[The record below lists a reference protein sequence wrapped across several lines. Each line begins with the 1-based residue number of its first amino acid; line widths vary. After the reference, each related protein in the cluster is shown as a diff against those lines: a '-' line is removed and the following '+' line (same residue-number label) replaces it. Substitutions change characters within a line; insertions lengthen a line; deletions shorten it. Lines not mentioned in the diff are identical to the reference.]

1 MESLISG
8 SLQEI
13 TISPV
18 RISLDLLLVFII
30 TRAISWHYEKY
41 SLSNSFSNT
50 KNSFTI
56 VGLSTVLIISVVK
69 SSLALSLGLVGALS
83 IVRFRTP
90 IKDPEELGYL
100 FLVIASGLAA
110 GAEQEVAL
118 IVSIPLILFFLYL
131 LKDRDNSIGESG
143 VIYVETDKETYKK
156 LIKLLQEVNID
167 FILSRLIKNKE
178 LYSLDILANEIDLN
192 EFNSLISQIEDLG
205 VDKVTFISNE

>member
-13 TISPV
+13 TISPI

-118 IVSIPLILFFLYL
+118 IVSIPLILFFL
-131 LKDRDNSIGESG
+131 
-143 VIYVETDKETYKK
+143 T
-156 LIKLLQEVNID
+156 
-167 FILSRLIKNKE
+167 
-178 LYSLDILANEIDLN
+178 A
-192 EFNSLISQIEDLG
+192 
-205 VDKVTFISNE
+205 